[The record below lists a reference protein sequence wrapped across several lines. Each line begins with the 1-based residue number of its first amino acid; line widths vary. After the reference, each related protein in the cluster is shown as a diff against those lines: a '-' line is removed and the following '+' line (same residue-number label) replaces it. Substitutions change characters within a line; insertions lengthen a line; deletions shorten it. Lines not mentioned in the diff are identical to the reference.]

1 MTTYPD
7 NVPTGYQGD
16 YTDFLNVRRDVS
28 GATRQV
34 YQSIAVADSA
44 SAGTT
49 YGLIP
54 FQAGVTV
61 DYGSKFFTPDL
72 DTDSNVTWDL
82 GYMYED
88 TDVSA
93 AASDAD
99 AFISAGS
106 GQTAAVLSF
115 DEEEGMSFVA
125 SGNGWIVAALAA
137 GPVTTA
143 GTIQFKGGIAYEN
156 PVT

>member
-7 NVPTGYQGD
+7 NLPTGYAGD
-16 YTDFLNVRRDVS
+16 YTDFLKVKRDTF
-28 GATRQV
+28 GALRSQYT
-34 YQSIAVADSA
+34 SIAVADSA

-54 FQAGVTV
+54 FQKGFRIS
-61 DYGSKFFTPDL
+61 YGSKFFTPDL
-72 DTDSNVTWDL
+72 DTDSNVTWNL

-88 TDVSA
+88 TAVA
-93 AASDAD
+93 GAASDAD
-99 AFISAGS
+99 AFASALS
-106 GQTAAVLSF
+106 GQAAAVLSF

-125 SGNGWIVAALAA
+125 DGNGWVVAALAA

-143 GTIQFKGGIAYEN
+143 GTVEAVIDFTYDS
-156 PVT
+156 